1 MNPGYTKK
9 TAPAFEGESAFF
21 LTNPSMMHTPN
32 RKQPTE
38 RIERMRPLLFWLGV
52 SLSIGL
58 SIALIEIQ
66 SPERLVHFRS
76 LKTVLDDSPIAEV
89 IRREVPE
96 KKTARPLRPAD
107 PAPSPEPDPFNPIS
121 DTATGPETE
130 PNTDTSGIKTV
141 DIGQEDG
148 ADDIKDVFNVARRV
162 TFVQCASLSDD
173 DQRFEC
179 FQIEL
184 QKHIVK
190 NLVYPAHARDL
201 NEQGKVYV
209 EFVVD
214 KQGHIESAEVV
225 RGVSPLLDAA
235 ALATIKTL
243 PVLEPARNQALQP
256 VRMRFVM
263 PVVYTLRN

>member
-1 MNPGYTKK
+1 MY
-9 TAPAFEGESAFF
+9 
-21 LTNPSMMHTPN
+21 TPN

-58 SIALIEIQ
+58 SIALIEIK
-66 SPERLVHFRS
+66 SPDRLVHFRS
-76 LKTVLDDSPIAEV
+76 LETVLDDSPIAEV
-89 IRREVPE
+89 IRRDVPE
-96 KKTARPLRPAD
+96 KMTARPVSPAD
-107 PAPSPEPDPFNPIS
+107 PAPSPEPDPFNP
-121 DTATGPETE
+121 TADIASAPSPDPGR
-130 PNTDTSGIKTV
+130 DTSGVKTV
-141 DIGQEDG
+141 DIGAEEGVDE
-148 ADDIKDVFNVARRV
+148 IKDVFNVARRV
-162 TFVQCASLSDD
+162 TFAQCASLGDD

-179 FQIEL
+179 FQREM
-184 QKHIVK
+184 QKHISK
-190 NLVYPAHARDL
+190 NLRYPAHAREM
-201 NEQGKVYV
+201 NEQGKVFV

-214 KQGHIESAEVV
+214 KQGRIESAQVI

-263 PVVYTLRN
+263 PVVFHLRN